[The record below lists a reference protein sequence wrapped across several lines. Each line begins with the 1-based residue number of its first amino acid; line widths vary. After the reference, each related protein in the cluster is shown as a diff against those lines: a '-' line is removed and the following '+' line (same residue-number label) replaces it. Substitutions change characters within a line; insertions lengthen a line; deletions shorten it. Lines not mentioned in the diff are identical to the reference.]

1 MLKPRIIP
9 ALLLSNKG
17 VYKTVNFE
25 SKKYIGDP
33 LNIIKIFNDKFAD
46 EIMIFDIDST
56 KNKKIDF
63 EYLKNIFHS
72 CRMPVC
78 YSGGVDS
85 LKTAEKIFILGV
97 EKIGLGNCL
106 LTNKSVIR
114 DIAKEFGSQSTVA
127 IFNLV
132 EKSKKIYIFDY
143 LNNQI
148 KEDINVIE
156 EIKKVQDLNIGE
168 IVLHFVNKDGS
179 MQGYDYFIIN
189 ELLAYIKTPLTLLG
203 GLQDLNEIIKIKK
216 DYNYIGIAGSS
227 FFIYKG
233 KFKSVLISYPSN
245 FFKE

>member
-17 VYKTVNFE
+17 FYKTVNFK
-25 SKKYIGDP
+25 SKQYIGDP

-46 EIMIFDIDST
+46 EIMIFDIDAS

-63 EYLKNIFHS
+63 EYLRNIFHS

-78 YSGGVDS
+78 YSGGVDT
-85 LKTAEKIFILGV
+85 LKTAEKIFLLGV

-114 DIAKEFGSQSTVA
+114 DISKEFGSQSTVA

-132 EKSKKIYIFDY
+132 KKSKKIYIFDY

-148 KEDINVIE
+148 REDINIKE
-156 EIKKVQDLNIGE
+156 EIKKVQDLNVGE
-168 IVLHFVNKDGS
+168 IVLHFVNKDGL

-189 ELLAYIKTPLTLLG
+189 ELLDYIKTPLTLLG
-203 GLQDLNEIIKIKK
+203 GLKDLNEIMKIEN

-245 FFKE
+245 FFKK